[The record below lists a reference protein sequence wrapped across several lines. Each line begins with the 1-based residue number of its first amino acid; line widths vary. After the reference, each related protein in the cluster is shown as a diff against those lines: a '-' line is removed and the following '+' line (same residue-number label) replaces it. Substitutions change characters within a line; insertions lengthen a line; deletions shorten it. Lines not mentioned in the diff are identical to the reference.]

1 VQRFSSNALS
11 NKAVPLTKHELTN
24 EEGMMKA
31 GMPYDQSSR
40 RHLVLA
46 ISTLALVTCIGAA
59 NAASGEH
66 IDSTPQDVFD
76 SMRASFQPAK
86 AKGVHARYQ
95 WDLSGPQGGQ
105 WWIDVEDGK
114 YKMGK
119 GKIDNPNVT
128 FVAKDKDW
136 VAVSNHQIGGTW
148 AYLTGRLKI
157 RGDQGVARKLGEIF
171 P

>member
-1 VQRFSSNALS
+1 
-11 NKAVPLTKHELTN
+11 
-24 EEGMMKA
+24 MMKSKISN
-31 GMPYDQSSR
+31 DRSSR
-40 RHLVLA
+40 RHLFVAIGMLA
-46 ISTLALVTCIGAA
+46 SVIWLGTPTAV
-59 NAASGEH
+59 SGGH
-66 IDSTPQDVFD
+66 IDSTPQEVFD
-76 SMRASFQPAK
+76 SMRGSFQANK

-95 WDLSGPQGGQ
+95 WDLSGPEGGE
-105 WWIDVEDGK
+105 WWIDVNDGK

-136 VAVSNHQIGGTW
+136 VAVSNGQLGGTW

-157 RGDQGVARKLGEIF
+157 RGDQGLARKLGEMF

>member
-1 VQRFSSNALS
+1 
-11 NKAVPLTKHELTN
+11 
-24 EEGMMKA
+24 MKA
-31 GMPYDQSSR
+31 F
-40 RHLVLA
+40 LWLA
-46 ISTLALVTCIGAA
+46 IPLISAA
-59 NAASGEH
+59 IWLEGDNAIAAEH
-66 IDSTPQDVFD
+66 MESTPQEVFD
-76 SMRASFQPAK
+76 SMRGSFQQAK

-105 WWIDVEDGK
+105 WWIDVDDGK

-128 FVAKDKDW
+128 FVARDKDW
-136 VAVSNHQIGGTW
+136 VAISNGQMGGTW

-157 RGDQGVARKLGEIF
+157 RGDQGIARKLGEIF

>member
-1 VQRFSSNALS
+1 MPKREVADYPSAKRCVPLAI
-11 NKAVPLTKHELTN
+11 KAVAVAICL
-24 EEGMMKA
+24 
-31 GMPYDQSSR
+31 SS
-40 RHLVLA
+40 V
-46 ISTLALVTCIGAA
+46 GAT
-59 NAASGEH
+59 AAEH
-66 IDSTPQDVFD
+66 MDSTPQEVFD
-76 SMRASFQPAK
+76 SMHGSFQPAK

-136 VAVSNHQIGGTW
+136 VAISNGQMGGTW

-157 RGDQGVARKLGEIF
+157 RGDQGIARKLGEIF

>member
-1 VQRFSSNALS
+1 
-11 NKAVPLTKHELTN
+11 
-24 EEGMMKA
+24 MKA
-31 GMPYDQSSR
+31 F
-40 RHLVLA
+40 LWLA
-46 ISTLALVTCIGAA
+46 IPLISAA
-59 NAASGEH
+59 IWLEGDNAIAAEH
-66 IDSTPQDVFD
+66 MESTPQEVFD
-76 SMRASFQPAK
+76 SMRGSFQQAK

-105 WWIDVEDGK
+105 WWIDVDDGK

-136 VAVSNHQIGGTW
+136 VAVSNGQMGGTW

-157 RGDQGVARKLGEIF
+157 RGDQGLARKLGEIF

>member
-1 VQRFSSNALS
+1 L
-11 NKAVPLTKHELTN
+11 PLA
-24 EEGMMKA
+24 MKA
-31 GMPYDQSSR
+31 
-40 RHLVLA
+40 LA
-46 ISTLALVTCIGAA
+46 MAICISAVSARAA
-59 NAASGEH
+59 EH
-66 IDSTPQDVFD
+66 IDSTPQEVFD
-76 SMRASFQPAK
+76 SMRGSFQPAR

-119 GKIDNPNVT
+119 GKIDNPSVT

-136 VAVSNHQIGGTW
+136 VAVSNHQMGGTW

-157 RGDQGVARKLGEIF
+157 RGDQGLARKLGEIF

>member
-1 VQRFSSNALS
+1 
-11 NKAVPLTKHELTN
+11 
-24 EEGMMKA
+24 MKA
-31 GMPYDQSSR
+31 F
-40 RHLVLA
+40 LWLA
-46 ISTLALVTCIGAA
+46 IPLISAA
-59 NAASGEH
+59 IWLEGDNAIAAEH
-66 IDSTPQDVFD
+66 MDSTPQEVFD
-76 SMRASFQPAK
+76 SMRGSFQQAK

-95 WDLSGPQGGQ
+95 WDLSGPQGGR

-114 YKMGK
+114 YTMGK

-136 VAVSNHQIGGTW
+136 VAVSNHQMGGTW

-157 RGDQGVARKLGEIF
+157 RGDQAVARKLGEIF